1 MPDRRATALLAAAL
15 ALALALAP
23 VGCAY
28 FNTFSNAKK
37 FYREA
42 ENLPLGPD
50 GNVTPTARKKY
61 DQAIAKCQKLMDLY
75 PDSDL
80 VDDALLLMS
89 RAYFQKREYG
99 RCLNRMAEL
108 DERFPEHEFGE
119 EVLYMRGVCQLES
132 GDESRAIAAL
142 TRLADEH
149 PESEHL
155 AEGLFRIGEAEYR
168 LGNWEDAVAAY
179 ANLVERVES
188 GEWTDRARL
197 RIARAQ
203 RELDRD
209 EAALATLIE
218 LAERGEDRRQIF
230 EGQMLR
236 AETLLD
242 LKRFDESRA
251 VMEGVLDVAA
261 NYQSRP
267 EALLLSARVDEEE
280 GNLDEAV
287 VLLENIAQEFPRS
300 LHAAEAWYR
309 IGLIRQ
315 VRHRDL
321 EGAVEAYE
329 QVSRE
334 LPRSVFTDLANTKK
348 RAIQEYLDVRAQFG
362 EEAPD
367 SSAAV
372 IQFRLA
378 ENQLLRLEDPEAAL
392 PEYRK
397 ILDLYPESPQAPSAA
412 YALCYIYRYSLADTA
427 AALAAVDFL
436 RTNYPD
442 SEAAAF
448 VARWPEQLG
457 SAP

>member
-15 ALALALAP
+15 ALVLALAP
-23 VGCAY
+23 AGCAY

-37 FYREA
+37 YYREA
-42 ENLPLGPD
+42 ENLPRGPD
-50 GNVTPTARKKY
+50 GDVTPTARKKY
-61 DQAIAKCQKLMDLY
+61 DQSITKCQKLMDLY
-75 PDSDL
+75 PASGL

-99 RCLNRMAEL
+99 RCLNRLGEL
-108 DERFPEHEFGE
+108 DERFPDHEFGE
-119 EVLYMRGVCQLES
+119 EVLYMRGVCQLEN

-149 PESEHL
+149 PESKHL

-168 LGNWEDAVAAY
+168 LGNWEEAAAAF
-179 ANLVERVES
+179 ANLLARVDR
-188 GEWTDRARL
+188 GEWNDKARL
-197 RIARAQ
+197 RIAHAL

-209 EAALATLIE
+209 EEALAALAE
-218 LAERGEDRRQIF
+218 LSARGEDRRRIF

-236 AETLLD
+236 AEILLD
-242 LKRFDESRA
+242 LKRYAECRA
-251 VMEGVLDVAA
+251 IMADILDVAA

-267 EALLLSARVDEEE
+267 EALLLDARIDEQE
-280 GNLDEAV
+280 GKLDEAI

-321 EGAVEAYE
+321 EGAVQAYE

-367 SSAAV
+367 SSAA
-372 IQFRLA
+372 IMQFRLA
-378 ENQLLRLEDPEAAL
+378 ENQFLRLEDPEAAV

-397 ILDLYPESPQAPSAA
+397 VLDLYPESSQAPSAA

-427 AALAAVDFL
+427 AALAAVDYL
-436 RTNYPD
+436 RENYPD
-442 SEAAAF
+442 SEAAAY
-448 VARWPEQLG
+448 VARWPQQLG